1 MKTKFSV
8 EDLAPVVAEIQNA
21 YNAPVVGDALMS
33 DVVSEVPV
41 LTVTGYGAIPPA
53 GAAALPAAGAEV
65 AVEQPTGDLSPTKF
79 QAKDA
84 IMEVADRIAQ
94 LQAEKAELSRLQAER
109 SQLQAELLQVC
120 TQQKELILTSMGKLA
135 KMPGKFAQG
144 RKLLRQIGE
153 LTADNSGKD
162 EHALKAPATQQGG
175 PGHQDPQFQAKPA
188 KKTAKTTKHAKS
200 GCQLQQLFQC
210 PLTKALLVDPVIAAD
225 GHTYERS
232 AMEQWIAAHNTS
244 PVTGQLLTHARLVTN
259 MAAKGAVAIQAM
271 CEMNVGCQPQPGCVP
286 EALSIPAHV

>member
-1 MKTKFSV
+1 
-8 EDLAPVVAEIQNA
+8 
-21 YNAPVVGDALMS
+21 
-33 DVVSEVPV
+33 
-41 LTVTGYGAIPPA
+41 
-53 GAAALPAAGAEV
+53 
-65 AVEQPTGDLSPTKF
+65 
-79 QAKDA
+79 
-84 IMEVADRIAQ
+84 
-94 LQAEKAELSRLQAER
+94 
-109 SQLQAELLQVC
+109 
-120 TQQKELILTSMGKLA
+120 
-135 KMPGKFAQG
+135 MPGKFAQG

-188 KKTAKTTKHAKS
+188 KKTAKTTKHAKVRKQLPRTEANALAAAEQLLAEEEQVAAQAAVKKQKQKVKKQQQKAKKQLCKQHQQGPGAAAKTCTSASAMRHKQTLPNSMFLTNHVDAKAASTNNTSSSYDEQTVNRQAIAHSHYRQS